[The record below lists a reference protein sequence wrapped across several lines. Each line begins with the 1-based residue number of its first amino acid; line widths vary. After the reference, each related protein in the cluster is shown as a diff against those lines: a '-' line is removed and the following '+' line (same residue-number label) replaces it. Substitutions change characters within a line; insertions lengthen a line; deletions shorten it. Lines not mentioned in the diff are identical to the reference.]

1 MKPRLIVLISGS
13 GTNLQALIDATQNG
27 QLEAEIALVVSNRK
41 AAYGLERAKNAGIPT
56 LYFPLKPYKDK
67 GRSRAEYDTD
77 LTQALELYNP
87 DLLVLAGWMHI
98 DSGAMCRAF
107 AGRII
112 NLHPALPEQFAG
124 AHAIE
129 DAFAAW
135 QRGEIHKSGCMV
147 HEVIPELDAGKPIV
161 VKEVPFIEFDTLETF
176 AARVHAAEHEII
188 VQATKKILI
197 AHQ

>member
-1 MKPRLIVLISGS
+1 MKPKIIVLISGS

-27 QLEAEIALVVSNRK
+27 QLEAKIALVVSNRK

-56 LYFPLKPYKDK
+56 LYFPLKPYKDA
-67 GRSRAEYDTD
+67 GRSRAEYDAD
-77 LTQALELYNP
+77 LTQALELHKP

-107 AGRII
+107 AGRMI
-112 NLHPALPEQFAG
+112 NLHPALPKQFVG

-129 DAFAAW
+129 DAFRAW
-135 QRGEIHKSGCMV
+135 QRGEIQKSGCMV

-161 VKEVPFIEFDTLETF
+161 VRQVPFIEGDTLETF

-188 VQATKKILI
+188 VQATKQKLY
-197 AHQ
+197 Q